1 MMEGMSG
8 FGFGMGL
15 FGWVFMALIL
25 GLIIFGI
32 FALINWSARP
42 TSGSQKKKTP
52 LEILKDRYA
61 HGDID
66 EKEFEHKKHTLQG

>member
-32 FALINWSARP
+32 IALISWSTRS
-42 TSGSQKKKTP
+42 TSGSQEKKTP
-52 LEILKDRYA
+52 LEVLKDRYA
-61 HGDID
+61 RGDID
-66 EKEFEHKKHTLQG
+66 EKEFEHMKRTLQG